1 MGLFD
6 KIKKQAIENESVN
19 NGDDLDTKLITE
31 KEQEQEKE
39 QQINED
45 TIENSSENDFTTPEA
60 AKRREYN
67 SLFDDDYSIQSQGD
81 YIKAKGV
88 DEYTDDI
95 IEYFT
100 RIRSEL
106 ITQLD
111 RGRITKDVFIR
122 EVKDY
127 IRQLGI
133 PDDIATKVY
142 KNFSQFLWS
151 YDILDELIDDPD
163 IQDIKCLSWDTIRIK
178 KFGKR
183 YTQNL
188 KFRSKEHYIRFV
200 EHAAIKNKISI
211 SDQNALQNFVDKDS
225 NQNAILRF
233 NITTKFVNSTEMPYL
248 HIRKISKNK
257 YTLQQLIDAG
267 MASKETFDYLIK
279 AAATRDGIL
288 FTGKGASGKTTL
300 MNFLIDK
307 IPDTCSGLVIQE
319 NEELFSKH
327 PDLMFQH
334 TVLNRGEGKI
344 QYDLKDLARNGL
356 LTDLD
361 YFIIGEIKGG
371 EALYMLNAAY
381 TGHKCWASVHGAS
394 STEAINKLVDYIK
407 YQQDYTR
414 EEAMQMLTHID
425 TIVFMK
431 DFKVAEIAE
440 VTGWD
445 EETKQLKYKNI
456 PINCQ
461 EDAK

>member
-31 KEQEQEKE
+31 KEQ
-39 QQINED
+39 QINED
-45 TIENSSENDFTTPEA
+45 TIENNSENDFTNPEA

-67 SLFDDDYSIQSQGD
+67 SLFDDSYSIQSQGD

-233 NITTKFVNSTEMPYL
+233 NIATKFVNSTEMPYL

-440 VTGWD
+440 VTGWN

-456 PINCQ
+456 PIN
-461 EDAK
+461 

>member
-31 KEQEQEKE
+31 KEQ
-39 QQINED
+39 QINED
-45 TIENSSENDFTTPEA
+45 TIENNSENDFTNPEA

-67 SLFDDDYSIQSQGD
+67 SLFDDSYSIQSQGD

-233 NITTKFVNSTEMPYL
+233 NIATKFVNSTEMPYL

-445 EETKQLKYKNI
+445 EEAKQLKYKNI
-456 PINCQ
+456 PIN
-461 EDAK
+461 

>member
-19 NGDDLDTKLITE
+19 NGDDLDTKLIM
-31 KEQEQEKE
+31 EKE
-39 QQINED
+39 QQMNED
-45 TIENSSENDFTTPEA
+45 TIENNSENDFTTPEA

-67 SLFDDDYSIQSQGD
+67 SLFDDSYSIQSQGD

-233 NITTKFVNSTEMPYL
+233 NIATKFVNSTEMPYL

-445 EETKQLKYKNI
+445 EEAKQLKYKNI
-456 PINCQ
+456 PIN
-461 EDAK
+461 

>member
-31 KEQEQEKE
+31 KEQ
-39 QQINED
+39 QINED
-45 TIENSSENDFTTPEA
+45 TIENNSENDFTTPEA

-67 SLFDDDYSIQSQGD
+67 SLFDDSYSIQSQGD

-233 NITTKFVNSTEMPYL
+233 NIATKFVNSTEMPYL

-440 VTGWD
+440 VTGWN

-456 PINCQ
+456 PIN
-461 EDAK
+461 

>member
-19 NGDDLDTKLITE
+19 NGDAIDTKLIM
-31 KEQEQEKE
+31 EKE

-45 TIENSSENDFTTPEA
+45 TIENNSENDFTTPEA

-67 SLFDDDYSIQSQGD
+67 SLFDDSYSIQSQGD

-233 NITTKFVNSTEMPYL
+233 NIATKFVNSTEMPYL

-257 YTLQQLIDAG
+257 YTLQKLIDAG

-440 VTGWD
+440 VTGWN

-456 PINCQ
+456 PIN
-461 EDAK
+461 

>member
-6 KIKKQAIENESVN
+6 KIKKQAIENESIN

-31 KEQEQEKE
+31 KEQEKE

-45 TIENSSENDFTTPEA
+45 TIENNSENDFTTPEA

-67 SLFDDDYSIQSQGD
+67 SLFDDSYSIQSQGD

-440 VTGWD
+440 VTGWN

-456 PINCQ
+456 PIN
-461 EDAK
+461 

>member
-19 NGDDLDTKLITE
+19 NGDDLDTKLIM
-31 KEQEQEKE
+31 EKE
-39 QQINED
+39 QQMNED
-45 TIENSSENDFTTPEA
+45 TIENNSENDFTTPEA

-67 SLFDDDYSIQSQGD
+67 SLFDDSYSIQSQGD

-233 NITTKFVNSTEMPYL
+233 NIATKFVNSTEMPYL

-440 VTGWD
+440 VTGWN

-456 PINCQ
+456 PIN
-461 EDAK
+461 